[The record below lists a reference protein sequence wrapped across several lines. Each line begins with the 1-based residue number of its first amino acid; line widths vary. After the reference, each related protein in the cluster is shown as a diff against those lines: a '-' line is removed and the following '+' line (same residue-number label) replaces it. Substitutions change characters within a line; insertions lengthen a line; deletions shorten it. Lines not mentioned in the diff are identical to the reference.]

1 MNVNKP
7 LYMKDDNDDWINVL
21 LKNDYFKELNSDD
34 NNLQSINSE
43 LEKKEKINP
52 ETEKIVKSVIDNI
65 INKVVDNVAKEEREK
80 IEKEREKI
88 EKEREKMIKDMISDI
103 INNVSQ
109 EETSSLYTDIER
121 DLNTGNENEDNFY
134 KNIFTDTLKLF
145 GVVCGVKLVFDFLEL
160 AS

>member
-34 NNLQSINSE
+34 NNLQSIN
-43 LEKKEKINP
+43 P
-52 ETEKIVKSVIDNI
+52 ETRKIVKGVIDDI
-65 INKVVDNVAKEEREK
+65 INKVVDKVAKE
-80 IEKEREKI
+80 EREKI

-109 EETSSLYTDIER
+109 EETSNLYTDIER

-134 KNIFTDTLKLF
+134 KNIFTDSLKLF
-145 GVVCGVKLVFDFLEL
+145 GVACGVKLVFDFLEL

>member
-43 LEKKEKINP
+43 TEKKEKINP

-65 INKVVDNVAKEEREK
+65 INKVVDNVAKEERG
-80 IEKEREKI
+80 KI